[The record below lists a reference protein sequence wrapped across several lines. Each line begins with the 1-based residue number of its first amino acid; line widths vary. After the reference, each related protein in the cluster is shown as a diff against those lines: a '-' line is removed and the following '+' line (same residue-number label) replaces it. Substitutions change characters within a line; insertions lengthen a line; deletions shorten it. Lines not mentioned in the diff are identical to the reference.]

1 MALVYFDSSAFVK
14 LLAQQA
20 GSELAAQLWD
30 GCDAAVAS
38 RLAFSEVRAALA
50 AAADNR
56 DLDEADLDD
65 IEQAWD
71 SYWAATR
78 PVELTAA
85 VERHAG
91 QLAGTHALSGAE
103 AIHLASALAIG
114 DPDLVLATWDGRLHA
129 GAQAAGLNT
138 APAQLDTPI
147 SAVPN
152 VESEREALRLEPGRR
167 ARHVAA
173 MRARLVEVSLD
184 LYDRQGFSATTI
196 DQIAAAAKVH
206 RSTFFRYFESK
217 EGVLLAPLARWHR
230 WFLDALGARP
240 AGEPLVCSVAVVCTE
255 GEWPA
260 VERAKL
266 QKIRRIVNA
275 DPLLRAAVDGQM
287 SPAFTPLLVERLR
300 AMSPGTDD
308 GEVAVVSSLAVM
320 WSTAAF
326 SRLIEHG
333 GDLRTHFAE
342 VIDATRKVALEIRP
356 PAEPDRSQR
365 PWRRSRPLSPPS
377 LPLGRR
383 PAGP

>member
-14 LLAQQA
+14 LLAEEA

-38 RLAFSEVRAALA
+38 RLAYSEVRAALA
-50 AAADNR
+50 AAVGNR
-56 DLDEADLDD
+56 DLDEADLDE

-91 QLAGTHALSGAE
+91 QLAGTHALRGAE

-114 DPDLVLATWDGRLHA
+114 DPDLVLATWGRRLHA
-129 GAQAAGLNT
+129 GAQAAGLST

-147 SAVPN
+147 PAVSSMQ
-152 VESEREALRLEPGRR
+152 SELEEVPSENGRR

-184 LYDRQGFSATTI
+184 LYDRQGLSATTI
-196 DQIAAAAKVH
+196 DQIAAAAKIH

-240 AGEPLVCSVAVVCTE
+240 AGEPLVRSVAVVCTE

-260 VERAKL
+260 VERAQL
-266 QKIRRIVNA
+266 QKIRRIVND
-275 DPLLRAAVDGQM
+275 DPLLRVAVDAQL

-300 AMSPGTDD
+300 AMNPDADD
-308 GEVAVVSSLAVM
+308 GEVAIVSSLAVM
-320 WSTAAF
+320 WSNAAF

-333 GDLRTHFAE
+333 GTVRTHFAE
-342 VIDATRKVALEIRP
+342 VIGATRKVALETP
-356 PAEPDRSQR
+356 GKAPA
-365 PWRRSRPLSPPS
+365 
-377 LPLGRR
+377 
-383 PAGP
+383 PAGLTRR